1 MRLSELIAL
10 LPPERLAE
18 LARAAVPGADELNP
32 TEWPRKLELVLVQT
46 GYIEQ
51 VVLALRP
58 PVASVLL
65 RLLESDA
72 HVIDREAAAAEVA
85 KETELWCRRVT
96 AAELGHRLADR
107 SLLYRKMLEAA
118 WANDLTLD
126 QSELRMLRLLRE
138 QLGLFRIEHF
148 LLAYHASIQPY
159 WRSDDEFGRV
169 VQALLQAGVLFEPEE
184 GRLVLPRE
192 VIPNV
197 RRVLD
202 VDVPRPAARRL
213 LARLDSGTHLK
224 PALDDH
230 DLPTSGS
237 KQDRIDRIIEHFV
250 PMHRVVD
257 TMHISAARDLVRSFG
272 LPVTGSKEELVNR
285 IVDYFANQRDI
296 AQVESEPEDGE
307 EREPRELER
316 DAFASLFEG
325 LKGHQL
331 HTLLMGLE
339 LRTSGS
345 KDTRIT
351 TLWESPYSETTLLTK
366 LKGPELEELLAR
378 NELFPRGSKVEK
390 VARLIAAFR
399 GARAEGATEDQRSD
413 EDRMDEDA
421 AVSDEPPE
429 DLGPTLAE
437 GISPALVGVEL
448 SSKSPTRFDPVRR
461 YLSTRLDL
469 PEEAIGVK
477 FLGDA
482 KNHRNRIGE
491 ALRGHP
497 QLLVLLAPEEEA
509 EQVLEASVSRM
520 AVSPG
525 TCFAVYSPTQTEGTW
540 ACRGLLSASESSL
553 PLLLSELEPGVEL
566 QLSQAAEAV
575 EGEEIAELRRRVESA
590 LECEWPLTDA
600 PLETRVRR
608 ALQHAFDRQDVALR
622 TKHISEGRNIGNRI
636 SEAVGAGCS
645 AVVLVVPSE
654 LGAAAAA
661 EAERQLVGISEP
673 LIAIIISEN
682 EGGGYSRPRTVT
694 ALENHALT
702 VQC

>member
-10 LPPERLAE
+10 LSPERLAE

-32 TEWPRKLELVLVQT
+32 SEWSRKLELVLVET

-72 HVIDREAAAAEVA
+72 QVIDREAAAAHVA
-85 KETELWCRRVT
+85 SETEEWCRRVT
-96 AAELGHRLADR
+96 AGELGHRLADR

-159 WRSDDEFGRV
+159 WRFDDEFGRV
-169 VQALLQAGVLFEPEE
+169 VEALLQAGVLFEPEE

-192 VIPNV
+192 LIPNV

-213 LARLDSGTHLK
+213 LARLDSGAHLK
-224 PALDDH
+224 VALDDH
-230 DLPTSGS
+230 DLQTSGS

-257 TMHISAARDLVRSFG
+257 TMHIAAARDLVRSLG
-272 LPVTGSKEELVNR
+272 LPVTGSKEDLVNR
-285 IVDYFANQRDI
+285 IVDHFANQRDI
-296 AQVESEPEDGE
+296 AQVETEPEEHD
-307 EREPRELER
+307 EREPRELEPEGFTR
-316 DAFASLFEG
+316 LLEG

-331 HTLLMGLE
+331 HTLLMHLE
-339 LRTSGS
+339 LRTSGT
-345 KDTRIT
+345 KETRIA
-351 TLWESPYSETTLLTK
+351 TLWESPYSETTLLSR
-366 LKGPELEELLAR
+366 LKGPELEELLVR
-378 NELFPRGSKVEK
+378 NGLLSRGSKAEK

-399 GARAEGATEDQRSD
+399 GARTVQVPEDPRQE
-413 EDRMDEDA
+413 EDGRGDHQ
-421 AVSDEPPE
+421 AVSEEPPTHR
-429 DLGPTLAE
+429 GPTLGE
-437 GISPALVGVEL
+437 GISTALVGVGL
-448 SSKSPTRFDPVRR
+448 SSTSPTRFDAVRR
-461 YLSTRLDL
+461 HISARLEL

-477 FLGDA
+477 YLGDA

-497 QLLVLLAPEEEA
+497 QLLVLLAPEEEG

-520 AVSPG
+520 GVSPG
-525 TCFAVYSPTQTEGTW
+525 TCFAMYCPSETEGKW
-540 ACRGLLSASESSL
+540 ACRGLLAASHSSL
-553 PLLLSELEPGVEL
+553 ALTLEELEPGVEL
-566 QLSQAAEAV
+566 RV
-575 EGEEIAELRRRVESA
+575 AELSGARGSHQVDGLHRRVQVELDA
-590 LECEWPLTDA
+590 EWPLTDA
-600 PLETRVRR
+600 PAETRLRR
-608 ALQHAFDRQDVALR
+608 ALHRAFGRNDLVVR
-622 TKHISEGRNIGNRI
+622 TKHISDGRNVGNRI
-636 SEAVGAGCS
+636 SEAIGAGCS
-645 AVVLVVPSE
+645 ALVLVVPSE
-654 LGAAAAA
+654 LAITTAA
-661 EAERQLVGISEP
+661 EATRQLVGMGERTVALVIV
-673 LIAIIISEN
+673 EN
-682 EGGGYSRPRTVT
+682 ESGGYSRPVVVV
-694 ALENHALT
+694 EGEG
-702 VQC
+702 

>member
-10 LPPERLAE
+10 LSSERLAE

-32 TEWPRKLELVLVQT
+32 SEWPRKLELVLVQT

-72 HVIDREAAAAEVA
+72 HVIDREAAAADVA

-169 VQALLQAGVLFEPEE
+169 VQALLQAGVIFEPEE

-257 TMHISAARDLVRSFG
+257 TMHIAVARDLVRRLG

-285 IVDYFANQRDI
+285 VVDHFANQRDI
-296 AQVESEPEDGE
+296 EHDDSEQQEGE
-307 EREPRELER
+307 EREPRELDR
-316 DAFASLFEG
+316 DAFAALFGG

-345 KDTRIT
+345 KETRIA
-351 TLWESPYSETTLLTK
+351 TLWESPHSEATLLSK
-366 LKGPELEELLAR
+366 LKGPELEDLLAR
-378 NELFPRGSKVEK
+378 NELFPRGSKAEK
-390 VARLIAAFR
+390 IARLIAAFR
-399 GARAEGATEDQRSD
+399 RAQPGDAAEGPSYEQEGR
-413 EDRMDEDA
+413 DEDA
-421 AVSDEPPE
+421 AVSEQPPE

-437 GISPALVGVEL
+437 GIAAALVGVEL

-461 YLSTRLDL
+461 YLSTRLDVA
-469 PEEAIGVK
+469 EQAIGVK
-477 FLGDA
+477 YLGDA

-497 QLLVLLAPEEEA
+497 ELLLLLAPQDEA
-509 EQVLEASVSRM
+509 EQVIEAAISRIG
-520 AVSPG
+520 VSPG
-525 TCFAVYSPTQTEGTW
+525 TCFALYCQSETEAVWT
-540 ACRGLLSASESSL
+540 CRGLLAATESSL
-553 PLLLSELEPGVEL
+553 SLVLTEFEPGVEL
-566 QLSQAAEAV
+566 LLAEPSDAIGV
-575 EGEEIAELRRRVESA
+575 HHFDGLQRRVQAELDV
-590 LECEWPLTDA
+590 EWPLTDA
-600 PLETRVRR
+600 PPETKLRR
-608 ALQHAFDRQDVALR
+608 ALHRAFDRTDIVVR
-622 TKHISEGRNIGNRI
+622 TKHISDGRNVGNRI
-636 SEAVGAGCS
+636 SEAIGAGCS
-645 AVVLVVPSE
+645 ALVLIVPSE
-654 LGAAAAA
+654 LGEMAIA
-661 EAERQLVGISEP
+661 EATKQLIGMAERMV
-673 LIAIIISEN
+673 AIIIAEH
-682 EGGGYSRPRTVT
+682 ECDGYSPPIAV
-694 ALENHALT
+694 AAHSA
-702 VQC
+702 QPD

>member
-10 LPPERLAE
+10 LSPERLAE

-72 HVIDREAAAAEVA
+72 HVIDRETAAADVA
-85 KETELWCRRVT
+85 KETEQWCQRVT
-96 AAELGHRLADR
+96 ATELGHRLADR

-159 WRSDDEFGRV
+159 WRSEDEFGRV

-197 RRVLD
+197 RRALD
-202 VDVPRPAARRL
+202 VDVPRSAARRL
-213 LARLDSGTHLK
+213 LARLDSGAHLK

-230 DLPTSGS
+230 DLQTSGS

-257 TMHISAARDLVRSFG
+257 TMHIAAARELVRSLG

-285 IVDYFANQRDI
+285 IVDHFANQRDI
-296 AQVESEPEDGE
+296 AQVESEPDDGE
-307 EREPRELER
+307 EREPRELGR

-331 HTLLMGLE
+331 HTLLMRLE

-351 TLWESPYSETTLLTK
+351 TLWESPYSETTLLSK

-378 NELFPRGSKVEK
+378 NELFPRGSKAEK

-399 GARAEGATEDQRSD
+399 GAQPEGAAEDPTY
-413 EDRMDEDA
+413 EDNARDEDA
-421 AVSDEPPE
+421 ALSEEAPE
-429 DLGPTLAE
+429 DPGPTLTD
-437 GISPALVGVEL
+437 GISAALTGVEL

-461 YLSTRLDL
+461 YLSSRLDL

-477 FLGDA
+477 YLGDA

-497 QLLVLLAPEEEA
+497 QLLLLLAPEEEA
-509 EQVLEASVSRM
+509 EQVMEASISRM
-520 AVSPG
+520 GVSPG
-525 TCFAVYSPTQTEGTW
+525 TCFAVYCPTETEAW
-540 ACRGLLSASESSL
+540 ACRGLLASSESLL
-553 PLLLSELEPGVEL
+553 PLVLAELEPGVEL
-566 QLSQAAEAV
+566 QVADPSGAMDVHHVDGLQ
-575 EGEEIAELRRRVESA
+575 RRVQTE
-590 LECEWPLTDA
+590 LDVEWPLTDA
-600 PLETRVRR
+600 PPETRVRR
-608 ALQHAFDRQDVALR
+608 ALHRAFDRTDLVVR
-622 TKHISEGRNIGNRI
+622 TKHISDGRNVANRI
-636 SEAVGAGCS
+636 SEAIGAGCN
-645 AVVLVVPSE
+645 ALVLIVPSE
-654 LGAAAAA
+654 LADTTTT
-661 EAERQLVGISEP
+661 EATRQLVGMGDRTV
-673 LIAIIISEN
+673 AIIIAEHES
-682 EGGGYSRPRTVT
+682 GGYSSPIAAAPERV
-694 ALENHALT
+694 
-702 VQC
+702 